1 MAPPSLRRTRP
12 AKNCIPAQR
21 PWVGGRDAK
30 PNWRSSAPARSAPLR
45 AAPVVAVS
53 RPHGTGPAVKAATAL
68 DRRRFLPLQKP
79 ALYFHRKSPQQPPN
93 QQQFLPKCPGNAQ
106 QSGTRGKRSRGK
118 CVQHPGYPARV
129 VMREPGSST
138 AGAGRRDDGAV
149 GDNPTDSH
157 DPRHHEQEG
166 RAALLFVPAFFSYT
180 GRGAEGEL
188 PRRDKRS
195 PSGGFS
201 FAAAKENGGRIPAGK
216 LRPRNG
222 VLTSA
227 PAPWP
232 PRRPLRQTGTGRRP

>member
-21 PWVGGRDAK
+21 HWVGGRGRK
-30 PNWRSSAPARSAPLR
+30 PNWRISAPARSASLR

-79 ALYFHRKSPQQPPN
+79 ALYFHRKSPRQPPN
-93 QQQFLPKCPGNAQ
+93 QQQFLPKCPGSAQ

-118 CVQHPGYPARV
+118 CVQHR
-129 VMREPGSST
+129 
-138 AGAGRRDDGAV
+138 
-149 GDNPTDSH
+149 
-157 DPRHHEQEG
+157 HEQEG
-166 RAALLFVPAFFSYT
+166 PAALLFVPAFFSYT

-188 PRRDKRS
+188 SRRDKRS
-195 PSGGFS
+195 PSEGFS

-227 PAPWP
+227 PSPWP

>member
-1 MAPPSLRRTRP
+1 M
-12 AKNCIPAQR
+12 
-21 PWVGGRDAK
+21 
-30 PNWRSSAPARSAPLR
+30 
-45 AAPVVAVS
+45 
-53 RPHGTGPAVKAATAL
+53 GTGPAVKAAAAL
-68 DRRRFLPLQKP
+68 DRSRFLPLQKP
-79 ALYFHRKSPQQPPN
+79 ALYFHRKNPRQPPN
-93 QQQFLPKCPGNAQ
+93 RRLLPKCPGSAQ

-118 CVQHPGYPARV
+118 CVQHHSYPARV

-188 PRRDKRS
+188 SRRDKRS

-232 PRRPLRQTGTGRRP
+232 PRQPLRQTGTGRRP